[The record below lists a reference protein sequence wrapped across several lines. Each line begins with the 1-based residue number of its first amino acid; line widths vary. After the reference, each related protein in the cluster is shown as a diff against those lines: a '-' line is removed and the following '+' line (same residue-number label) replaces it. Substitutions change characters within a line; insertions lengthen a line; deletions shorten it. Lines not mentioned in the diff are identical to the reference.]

1 MSTRKKNQ
9 RLLLTPKARAIT
21 PEEYFLIQLATK
33 NVTGSSKINQKWSL
47 YFRVLWQTG
56 IRPSEGLGL
65 KAQDIGEEYITIT
78 SLKKK
83 GRPQVR
89 IKVQPSLSA
98 DLRKFIADQKI
109 RPNQKLFPETI
120 QGAKYIFDKVKASQ
134 PAIRQWL
141 TLHSFRHGF
150 AVNFLNQAPRDVP
163 TAEVLTWLQRALRHA
178 SIGTTGVYIQ
188 ATDEQVEAHLD
199 RMKF

>member
-9 RLLLTPKARAIT
+9 RLLLTPKVRAIT
-21 PEEYFLIQLATK
+21 PEEYFLIQLAAK
-33 NVTGSSKINQKWSL
+33 HVTGSSKINQKWSL
-47 YFRVLWQTG
+47 YFRTLWETG

-65 KAQDIGEEYITIT
+65 KAQGVEEEYIIIT

-89 IKVQPSLSA
+89 IKIQPSLSVE
-98 DLRKFIADQKI
+98 LRKFIASQRI
-109 RPNQKLFPETI
+109 RPSQRLFPETI

-134 PAIRQWL
+134 PTIRKWL
-141 TLHSFRHGF
+141 TLHGFRHGF

-163 TAEVLTWLQRALRHA
+163 AAEVLTWLQRALRHT

-188 ATDEQVEAHLD
+188 ATEEQVEAHLD